1 MEKVITEWK
10 IVETD
15 EGFRIEVKG
24 DKEHLREWVN
34 RMADRGPL
42 RRARHWRRFGLG
54 GPGCGHSAHGTGH
67 RTKRQPNKP
76 TVVTLW
82 RER

>member
-34 RMADRGPL
+34 RMAARGPL

-54 GPGCGHSAHGTGH
+54 GPGCGHFGPWDWPQDETPAQED
-67 RTKRQPNKP
+67 RQ
-76 TVVTLW
+76 
-82 RER
+82 

>member
-15 EGFRIEVKG
+15 DGFRIEVKG

-34 RMADRGPL
+34 TIGAHGPL
-42 RRARHWRRFGLG
+42 RRARRWMRFGSG
-54 GPGCGHSAHGTGH
+54 GPGCGHFSSWDWPQGEPPAQQG
-67 RTKRQPNKP
+67 QQ
-76 TVVTLW
+76 
-82 RER
+82 